1 MIPPV
6 GTQTISDISLV
17 RLTADALLS
26 FRALVG
32 LRVTSRRRRA
42 CRHPRF
48 QGSLSYRLQL
58 DVAPVAQ
65 HFSQCL
71 RNDGS
76 LQHQSNHHSDCSTAG
91 ESSYHPALLATIRR
105 LEMTPATVPQR
116 AQGSRSLQSSQ

>member
-6 GTQTISDISLV
+6 GTQTISSIPLV
-17 RLTADALLS
+17 RLTTDAPSS

-42 CRHPRF
+42 CRHSRF
-48 QGSLSYRLQL
+48 QGALPYRLQL

-76 LQHQSNHHSDCSTAG
+76 LQHQSNQHSDCPTAG

-105 LEMTPATVPQR
+105 LGMTPATVPQR
-116 AQGSRSLQSSQ
+116 ARGSRYLRSSQ